1 MSIVNVV
8 AAIAAKPGQEQRVE
22 DILKGL
28 VRPSRQDKGC
38 ILYDLHKDL
47 DNPGVFVFY
56 EAWESREMLEAHLN
70 APHLLAWREK
80 APELAASMDVKV
92 LEKLS

>member
-8 AAIAAKPGQEQRVE
+8 AAIAAKPGQEKRVE
-22 DILKGL
+22 EILMGL
-28 VRPSRQDKGC
+28 VQPSRQDKGC
-38 ILYDLHKDL
+38 ILYDLHRDL

>member
-1 MSIVNVV
+1 MPIVNVV
-8 AAIAAKPGQEQRVE
+8 AVIAAKPGQEQRVE
-22 DILKGL
+22 ELLRGL
-28 VRPSRQDKGC
+28 VQPSRQDKGC
-38 ILYDLHKDL
+38 ILYDLHRDL
-47 DNPGVFVFY
+47 ANPGVFVFY

-80 APELAASMDVKV
+80 ATELAAGMDVKV